1 VEVNMFEKVSL
12 RQMVHN
18 ALPSLDERQL
28 SPQMDLF

>member
-12 RQMVHN
+12 RQMVHD
-18 ALPSLDERQL
+18 ALPKLDDRLL